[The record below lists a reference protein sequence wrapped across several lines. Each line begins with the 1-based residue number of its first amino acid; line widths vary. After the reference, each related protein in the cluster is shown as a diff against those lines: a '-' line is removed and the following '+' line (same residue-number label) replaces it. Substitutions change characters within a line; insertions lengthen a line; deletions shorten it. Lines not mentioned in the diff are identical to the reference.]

1 MAINEKAAMQVRSL
15 VAEHL
20 GVDTKLVSDEAR
32 FVSDLGADWLD
43 CLELMIA
50 IEEDFGI
57 EFADDEVERLIAV
70 GDLIRSV
77 EAHQRM
83 ATK

>member
-1 MAINEKAAMQVRSL
+1 MQVRSL

-20 GVDTKLVSDEAR
+20 RVDAKRVSDEAR
-32 FVSDLGADWLD
+32 FVKDLGADWLD

-50 IEEDFGI
+50 VEEDFGI
-57 EFADDEVERLIAV
+57 EFADDEVEKLVVV

-77 EAHQRM
+77 QAHQQIT
-83 ATK
+83 AK